1 MSNLIRIKGLS
12 RTFYLNSH
20 KISVLDQLDL
30 MIDQGETIAIEGSS
44 GSGKSTLLNILGLLD
59 QKFKGEFCVASKD
72 VSRMSDYQKAK
83 WRNEKVGFVFQFFHL
98 LRPLSALENV
108 MFPQMIKGISK
119 RESRMIAETW
129 LERVGLKDR
138 MNHRSVELS
147 GGEQQRVAL
156 ARAFINNPDYL
167 LLDEPTGNL
176 DEKTSRSIEELIFS
190 LSNSEK
196 KTLILVTHDL
206 KIASSLQKRYTLFDG
221 KLHIK
226 S

>member
-1 MSNLIRIKGLS
+1 
-12 RTFYLNSH
+12 
-20 KISVLDQLDL
+20 
-30 MIDQGETIAIEGSS
+30 
-44 GSGKSTLLNILGLLD
+44 
-59 QKFKGEFCVASKD
+59 
-72 VSRMSDYQKAK
+72 
-83 WRNEKVGFVFQFFHL
+83 
-98 LRPLSALENV
+98 LSALENV